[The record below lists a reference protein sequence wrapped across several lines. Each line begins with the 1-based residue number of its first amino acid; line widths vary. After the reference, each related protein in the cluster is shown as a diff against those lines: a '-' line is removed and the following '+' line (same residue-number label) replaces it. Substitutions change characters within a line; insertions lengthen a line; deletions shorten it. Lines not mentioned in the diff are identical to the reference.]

1 VFDSTRYVVVNKF
14 SDIIPGFKVV
24 ITGIFVDIKGET
36 KDLFVVDT
44 VTVDKPNLSMILK

>member
-1 VFDSTRYVVVNKF
+1 MFDSTRYVVVNKF

-24 ITGIFVDIKGET
+24 ITGYLAISKEKR